1 MQITTGLGK
10 FFHSLVKSLM
20 LGEYCIVFEPLFT
33 QEAQASYLGD
43 LASYKKECL
52 GICILLECLKVI
64 FVFSSTPFDIC
75 FPALCRCSSV

>member
-33 QEAQASYLGD
+33 QEAQASYLGI
-43 LASYKKECL
+43 LVLYKGMFVALYIIRMFKSNL
-52 GICILLECLKVI
+52 CIQLDT
-64 FVFSSTPFDIC
+64 F
-75 FPALCRCSSV
+75 